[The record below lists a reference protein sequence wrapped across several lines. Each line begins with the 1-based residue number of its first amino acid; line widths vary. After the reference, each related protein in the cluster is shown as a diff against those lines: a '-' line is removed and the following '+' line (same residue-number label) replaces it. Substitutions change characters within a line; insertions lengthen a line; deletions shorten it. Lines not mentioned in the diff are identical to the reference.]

1 MSKGKAFTILE
12 SKYGNEIAE
21 KLMDSYKEIE
31 ENYVI
36 QKWKP
41 SELDSGHFVESMRR
55 IIEFELF
62 GSYTS
67 YNSKLSTF
75 SDTVIRSYEN
85 GSGNDSFRML
95 IPRTLKAIFN
105 IRNKRGV
112 GHIGAI
118 SPNKMDATYI
128 FYSVKWVLAEVIR
141 LASGLSTAETQQLVD
156 RITERNLD
164 VIWKSDGFHRILNPK
179 LPAKTQ
185 VLILLFDNSPND
197 IEKMRT
203 TIEYKNKPNFIKLV
217 LEPLHKL
224 RLIEMDLNKGTC
236 EISPSG
242 RIKAEEIILKQTK

>member
-1 MSKGKAFTILE
+1 MSKSKAFLIIETR
-12 SKYGNEIAE
+12 YGNEIAQ

-31 ENYVI
+31 ENFVI

-41 SELDSGHFVESMRR
+41 SELDSGHFVESARR

-62 GSYTS
+62 GSYTPYS
-67 YNSKLSTF
+67 SKLSTF
-75 SDTVIRSYEN
+75 SDSVINSYQN
-85 GSGNDSFRML
+85 ASGNESFRML

-112 GHIGAI
+112 GHVGLI

-128 FYSVKWVLAEVIR
+128 FYSVKWVLAEIIR
-141 LASGLSTAETQQLVD
+141 LASGLSTSETQLLVD
-156 RITERNLD
+156 KITERNLD
-164 VIWKSDGFHRILNPK
+164 VIWKSNGFHRILNPK
-179 LPAKTQ
+179 LSAKNQ
-185 VLILLFDNSPND
+185 VLILLFDESPRD
-197 IEKMRT
+197 IEKMRE

-224 RLIEMDLNKGTC
+224 RLIEMNINTGVC

-242 RIKAEEIILKQTK
+242 RVEAEEIILKQTK